1 MIDKQT
7 LVEQQDSLLEFPCDF
22 PIKVMGASIPHF
34 AETIGAA
41 VRELVPDFDPKT
53 INERKSNGGK
63 YTALTVTVHAT
74 GSSTTP
80 SHPVG
85 VLETEKLLRFEA
97 VKWTVTGA
105 VSPSA
110 KKTAGVSNASEP
122 FTSSSLHE
130 RKRAAARAQVHPAN
144 RFIFIVYFR
153 ISESKIVAKIP
164 KSGIISMFVPANFAS
179 GNNYCVSFLTN
190 HQSV

>member
-74 GSSTTP
+74 LGTRLRVDLPDGTTGWIDAD
-80 SHPVG
+80 G
-85 VLETEKLLRFEA
+85 VEY
-97 VKWTVTGA
+97 V
-105 VSPSA
+105 
-110 KKTAGVSNASEP
+110 AGP
-122 FTSSSLHE
+122 TT
-130 RKRAAARAQVHPAN
+130 K
-144 RFIFIVYFR
+144 
-153 ISESKIVAKIP
+153 
-164 KSGIISMFVPANFAS
+164 
-179 GNNYCVSFLTN
+179 
-190 HQSV
+190 